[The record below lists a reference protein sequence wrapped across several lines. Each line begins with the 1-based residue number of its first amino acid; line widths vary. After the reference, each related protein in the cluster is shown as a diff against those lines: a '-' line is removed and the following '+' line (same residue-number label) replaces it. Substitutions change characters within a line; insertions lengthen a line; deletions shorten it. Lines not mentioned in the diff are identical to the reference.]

1 MEASSQAISNPSKQS
16 PATMCSY
23 CAHVLVGFTIRHSEE
38 VCPLR
43 KSMYCH
49 HCATY
54 GHISATCSR
63 KPNAVYTAPVDPAP
77 LRPATPE
84 ETSPRPIVELK
95 NVDVVIREYLRN
107 QGFEGS
113 LKRRELRSNLEDFAK
128 EKKIDIR
135 LIE

>member
-1 MEASSQAISNPSKQS
+1 MRRKLRNLPSNIPSK
-16 PATMCSY
+16 MCTY

-43 KSMYCH
+43 KSMYCR

-63 KPNAVYTAPVDPAP
+63 KPSAQYTAPVDPSRLPPAP
-77 LRPATPE
+77 AVKE
-84 ETSPRPIVELK
+84 SSRPIVELK
-95 NVDVVIREYLRN
+95 NVDSVIREYLRN

-113 LKRRELRSNLEDFAK
+113 LKRRELRSNLADFAK
-128 EKKIDIR
+128 AKKIDIR
-135 LIE
+135 IIE

>member
-1 MEASSQAISNPSKQS
+1 M
-16 PATMCSY
+16 
-23 CAHVLVGFTIRHSEE
+23 F
-38 VCPLR
+38 
-43 KSMYCH
+43 
-49 HCATY
+49 
-54 GHISATCSR
+54 
-63 KPNAVYTAPVDPAP
+63 TAPVDPAP

-84 ETSPRPIVELK
+84 ETSTRPIVELK

-113 LKRRELRSNLEDFAK
+113 LKRRDLRSNLEDFAK

>member
-1 MEASSQAISNPSKQS
+1 
-16 PATMCSY
+16 MCSY

-43 KSMYCH
+43 KSMYCR

-54 GHISATCSR
+54 GHISATCAR

-77 LRPATPE
+77 LRSAEPE
-84 ETSPRPIVELK
+84 ETSTRPIVELK

-113 LKRRELRSNLEDFAK
+113 LKRRDLRSNLQEFAK
-128 EKKIDIR
+128 EKKMDIR
-135 LIE
+135 LID

>member
-1 MEASSQAISNPSKQS
+1 MEASSHPISKPSKQS

-43 KSMYCH
+43 KSMYCR

-77 LRPATPE
+77 LRPVTPE
-84 ETSPRPIVELK
+84 ETSIRPIVELK